1 MSVAGSHRCGAQ
13 VRVAKRT
20 TNGRRGGRACVHG
33 SCRAF
38 ASGAGVLRRGG
49 SPGQRCAGGACHD
62 SKSSRR
68 MRSAC
73 TSERWCRPADCELH
87 RARAPQRSGS
97 GTRAD
102 CGVSLSSH
110 TRADHPPN
118 LKRIATRARL
128 VACKN
133 HATDGRVKALCVCF
147 KAPRTY
153 TPALSALVSPLEGH
167 SPVLSRGFY
176 WHPAVGLGCQTPH
189 LTPLCGNKGLGRFFR
204 AAITRR
210 CVVGG
215 GLCSDSSE
223 CL

>member
-167 SPVLSRGFY
+167 SPQSRLLLAPRRRARLPNTPS
-176 WHPAVGLGCQTPH
+176 HPFVWEQGTWPIFQSCDNSALR
-189 LTPLCGNKGLGRFFR
+189 GRWRLVF
-204 AAITRR
+204 
-210 CVVGG
+210 
-215 GLCSDSSE
+215 
-223 CL
+223 